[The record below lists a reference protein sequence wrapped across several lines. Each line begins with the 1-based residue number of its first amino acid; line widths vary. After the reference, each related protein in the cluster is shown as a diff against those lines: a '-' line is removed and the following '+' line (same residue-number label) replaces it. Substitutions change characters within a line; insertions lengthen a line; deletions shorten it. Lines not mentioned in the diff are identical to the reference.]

1 MILNRNRKLFL
12 VIVFQLPIIFFGC
25 RKPKNRIL
33 AAVQEIT
40 NHAVVAKTR
49 AVVIINHETCPT
61 CNKKFADFM
70 AYYLNNDKLLLVVA
84 ADENQLDI
92 SQFQNGGKSIYFD
105 TAGILAK
112 QKLIKSST
120 VLMLSQNNSE
130 VVDTTLSIDVKTQN
144 QTIDYLKQ
152 AIDADFRKH

>member
-1 MILNRNRKLFL
+1 
-12 VIVFQLPIIFFGC
+12 
-25 RKPKNRIL
+25 
-33 AAVQEIT
+33 
-40 NHAVVAKTR
+40 
-49 AVVIINHETCPT
+49 
-61 CNKKFADFM
+61 M